1 MKYLFYIA
9 KLYSLPIIQPLCEY
23 LDHQTEDSYI
33 LFVSEKV
40 KKKILDTD
48 YWKNKS
54 IITHISEGIKYNP
67 DFCLTPGNYIDFR
80 LPGIKVEI
88 FHGIGIEKNSHYQ
101 IRHFFDVYMTSGP
114 IVTQKFQELQNKYRY
129 FLVKETGWAKMDY
142 IMKFNTSNIKERYHI
157 TQGKKIILYAPTF
170 SNKLQ
175 SADALLPVIPDIIQE
190 NELWLVK
197 FHEIKDTQ
205 FIHQIQGKKPD
216 QIRIISDNDITPY
229 LHIADLMIS
238 DTSSV
243 IYEFMALDKPVITY
257 KTSKR
262 KDKGIDIQSPDQ
274 LRPAIDRV
282 LNNPSE
288 HHEQRLRHLKEV
300 NPYLNGEISNNIFIA
315 LKQII
320 INNELKGKKKPL
332 NLFRKMRIL
341 FHETFRKGYLK

>member
-9 KLYSLPIIQPLCEY
+9 KLYSLPIIKPLCEY
-23 LDHQTEDSYI
+23 IDQIPEDHYI

-40 KKKILDTD
+40 KTKMKDND
-48 YWKNKS
+48 YWKNKKM
-54 IITHISEGIKYNP
+54 ITQISEGIIFNP

-88 FHGIGIEKNSHYQ
+88 FHGIGIEKKSHYQ

-114 IVTQKFQELQNKYRY
+114 VVTQKFLELQKKFKY
-129 FLVKETGWAKMDY
+129 FLVKETGWVKMDY
-142 IMKFNTSNIKERYHI
+142 IMKFDTSNLKEKYAI
-157 TQGKKIILYAPTF
+157 PQDKKIILYAPTF

-175 SADALLPVIPDIIQE
+175 SADTLLPIIPEIIHE
-190 NELWLVK
+190 NELWLIK
-197 FHEIKDTQ
+197 FHEIKDAQ
-205 FIHQIQGKKPD
+205 FIQQIQGKLPD
-216 QIRIISDNDITPY
+216 HIRIISDNDITPY

-243 IYEFMALDKPVITY
+243 VYEFMALDKPVITFN
-257 KTSKR
+257 TSLR
-262 KDKGIDIQSPDQ
+262 KDKGIDIQSADQ
-274 LRPAIDRV
+274 LRPAIDRA
-282 LNNPSE
+282 LNMPSE
-288 HHEQRLRHLKEV
+288 HHENRVRHLNEV
-300 NPYLNGEISNNIFIA
+300 NPYLNGEITNNIFIA

-332 NLFRKMRIL
+332 NLFRKIRIL